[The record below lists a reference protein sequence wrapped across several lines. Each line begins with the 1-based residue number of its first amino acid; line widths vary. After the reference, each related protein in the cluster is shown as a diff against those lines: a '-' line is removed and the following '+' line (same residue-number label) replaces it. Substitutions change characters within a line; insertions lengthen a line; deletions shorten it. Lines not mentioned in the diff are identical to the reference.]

1 MSPTNSLSVARVDSV
16 VCIVLFILVGFP
28 CRCCSFCVGI
38 VVVAGVSVVVEV
50 CCLFCCSSDELVW
63 VNVCGGGC
71 TVWLCG

>member
-1 MSPTNSLSVARVDSV
+1 MNSLSVTRVYSV

-50 CCLFCCSSDELVW
+50 CCLFCCFGVIFIVTDSEFCELQASKAS
-63 VNVCGGGC
+63 
-71 TVWLCG
+71 